1 MVKLVVRLGEVD
13 KYTPEVETS
22 QERLKRGLLRAKMAT
37 SMARA
42 HWSLYFESQVRWFQV
57 LLRKWLR
64 PESLLL
70 LLRTLGA
77 ARVVRG
83 ALAGCGIDPNLA
95 PAIRAVE
102 SVYLPP
108 QAGWRIS
115 DPRLIASAAIVMTT
129 LPRRW
134 GRCVQQSLITYRLLN
149 GYGIPAKVC
158 YGVSIANPDQS
169 GHAWI
174 RAVNPSDQELVGSRE
189 PLDHFRVVFVSAVP
203 LTGAAVDRRR
213 NLPDGPS
220 EEVHPPMTP
229 SPADKDRPEAEELN
243 LQRSLK
249 GSENNLPTYL

>member
-1 MVKLVVRLGEVD
+1 M
-13 KYTPEVETS
+13 T
-22 QERLKRGLLRAKMAT
+22 A

-42 HWSLYFESQVRWFQV
+42 HWSLYFQSQVRRVQV
-57 LLRKWLR
+57 WHRLLGKWLR

-70 LLRTLGA
+70 LLRTLSA
-77 ARVVRG
+77 ARVVRD
-83 ALAGCGIDPNLA
+83 ALAGCGIDPNLG

-174 RAVNPSDQELVGSRE
+174 RAVKPSDQELVGSRE
-189 PLDHFRVVFVSAVP
+189 PLDHFRTVFVSAVP
-203 LTGAAVDRRR
+203 LVGAAIDQRR
-213 NLPDGPS
+213 NLPDGLSKELP
-220 EEVHPPMTP
+220 PPMTP
-229 SPADKDRPEAEELN
+229 SPADNDQPEAEELN

-249 GSENNLPTYL
+249 SSENKLPTYL